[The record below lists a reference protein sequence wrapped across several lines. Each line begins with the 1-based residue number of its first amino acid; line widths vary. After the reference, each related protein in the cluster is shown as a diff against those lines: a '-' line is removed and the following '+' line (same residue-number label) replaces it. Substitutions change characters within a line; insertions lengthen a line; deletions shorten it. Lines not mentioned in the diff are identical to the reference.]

1 MNDYLNKL
9 LSTQEKDYV
18 IASDTDSIYLNLGP
32 LVTKFLSNQCDD
44 KVKVVELLDKI
55 CQDKLEPFIEK
66 SYSDL
71 AEYVSAYEQK
81 MIMKRENIADRGI
94 WTAKKRYILNVWNSE
109 GVQYAEPKLKV
120 MGIEAVKS
128 STPAPCRKML
138 KDAFKIMMTGS
149 EDDVIEYID
158 SCRKTFNS
166 LEPEDISFPRSVSD
180 VDKYK
185 SVNAIYDK
193 GTPIHCRGALL
204 FNHYVKQKKLT
215 NKYSLIQNGEKIKF
229 LYLKKPNP
237 IHENVLS
244 FIQEWPKE
252 LDLNKYIDYDLQF
265 DKAFLEPLKIIL
277 DSIGWS
283 VEKTTTLEAFFA

>member
-1 MNDYLNKL
+1 
-9 LSTQEKDYV
+9 
-18 IASDTDSIYLNLGP
+18 
-32 LVTKFLSNQCDD
+32 
-44 KVKVVELLDKI
+44 
-55 CQDKLEPFIEK
+55 
-66 SYSDL
+66 
-71 AEYVSAYEQK
+71 
-81 MIMKRENIADRGI
+81 
-94 WTAKKRYILNVWNSE
+94 
-109 GVQYAEPKLKV
+109 
-120 MGIEAVKS
+120 
-128 STPAPCRKML
+128 
-138 KDAFKIMMTGS
+138 MMTGS
-149 EDDVIEYID
+149 ENDVIDYID
-158 SCRKTFNS
+158 NCRKTFKG
-166 LEPEDISFPRSVSD
+166 LDPEEVSFPRSVSD

-204 FNHYVKQKKLT
+204 FNHYIKQKKLT

-265 DKAFLEPLKIIL
+265 EKAFLEPLKIIL

>member
-1 MNDYLNKL
+1 
-9 LSTQEKDYV
+9 
-18 IASDTDSIYLNLGP
+18 
-32 LVTKFLSNQCDD
+32 
-44 KVKVVELLDKI
+44 
-55 CQDKLEPFIEK
+55 
-66 SYSDL
+66 
-71 AEYVSAYEQK
+71 
-81 MIMKRENIADRGI
+81 
-94 WTAKKRYILNVWNSE
+94 
-109 GVQYAEPKLKV
+109 
-120 MGIEAVKS
+120 
-128 STPAPCRKML
+128 ML

-158 SCRKTFNS
+158 GCRKTFNS

>member
-1 MNDYLNKL
+1 MCY
-9 LSTQEKDYV
+9 
-18 IASDTDSIYLNLGP
+18 
-32 LVTKFLSNQCDD
+32 
-44 KVKVVELLDKI
+44 
-55 CQDKLEPFIEK
+55 
-66 SYSDL
+66 
-71 AEYVSAYEQK
+71 
-81 MIMKRENIADRGI
+81 
-94 WTAKKRYILNVWNSE
+94 
-109 GVQYAEPKLKV
+109 
-120 MGIEAVKS
+120 
-128 STPAPCRKML
+128 
-138 KDAFKIMMTGS
+138 MM
-149 EDDVIEYID
+149 V
-158 SCRKTFNS
+158 F
-166 LEPEDISFPRSVSD
+166 D

-204 FNHYVKQKKLT
+204 FNHYIKQKKLT

>member
-1 MNDYLNKL
+1 
-9 LSTQEKDYV
+9 
-18 IASDTDSIYLNLGP
+18 
-32 LVTKFLSNQCDD
+32 
-44 KVKVVELLDKI
+44 
-55 CQDKLEPFIEK
+55 
-66 SYSDL
+66 
-71 AEYVSAYEQK
+71 
-81 MIMKRENIADRGI
+81 
-94 WTAKKRYILNVWNSE
+94 
-109 GVQYAEPKLKV
+109 
-120 MGIEAVKS
+120 
-128 STPAPCRKML
+128 
-138 KDAFKIMMTGS
+138 MMTGS

-158 SCRKTFNS
+158 SCSKTFNG

-244 FIQEWPKE
+244 FIQE
-252 LDLNKYIDYDLQF
+252 
-265 DKAFLEPLKIIL
+265 
-277 DSIGWS
+277 
-283 VEKTTTLEAFFA
+283 